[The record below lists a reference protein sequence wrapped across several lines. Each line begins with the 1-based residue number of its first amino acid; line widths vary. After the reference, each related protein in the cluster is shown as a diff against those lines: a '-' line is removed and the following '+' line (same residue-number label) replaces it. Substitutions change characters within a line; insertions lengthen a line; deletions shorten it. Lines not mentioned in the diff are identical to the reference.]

1 MSWGLLLPT
10 FFCAAVCGVCE
21 AARAN
26 TQGKAMAR
34 GPENGATGSQS
45 APCSVLNVLLL
56 PDKLDLVELGPRF
69 R

>member
-1 MSWGLLLPT
+1 
-10 FFCAAVCGVCE
+10 
-21 AARAN
+21 
-26 TQGKAMAR
+26 MAR

-45 APCSVLNVLLL
+45 APCSVLGVLLL